1 MNTFFKLFLRVTMRN
16 KMFSALNIL
25 GLAIGMA
32 GFIVIM
38 LWVTDELS
46 YDKYNQNASRIY
58 RIRNE
63 ITLNGQQ
70 FNVVTTPAPTAAALK
85 NEFPEVENV
94 ARFRDY
100 GGSIIRFGE
109 KSFKEENILYADSTL
124 FDVFT
129 LPLSTGDPK
138 TALIAPR
145 SILLNESMAAK
156 YFGREDPVGEILTL
170 DNLAD
175 YQITGIF
182 KDIPSASHF
191 RPDFIASLSG
201 RSESTEDVWVNNNFN
216 TYVLLREHSDAAEFE
231 KKLSMLVDKY
241 VAVQIERYMGQSWE
255 KIKQNGT
262 NMNFRIQPLTDIHL
276 HSNYVGELE
285 ANSDVQYVYIF
296 SIVALFILVLA
307 CINFTNLS
315 TAKASVRTKEVGLKK
330 MYGDGKGNLAVQFV
344 SESFIIVLLAVVIA
358 VLLVE
363 FFLPYFNSLSGKIL
377 LINLLDPKTGI
388 GIIVLILVTALF
400 AGSYPALYLS
410 SFKPIDAIRK
420 EMFMGRKKS
429 LFRNVLVTGQFVISL
444 VLMMSTLLLMKQMS
458 FIQNKKLGYDK
469 ENLVVLKNAYLL
481 GNSIEDFKSE
491 LLKNPSIKSASV
503 SGFLPIPSNRTD
515 GVLFKDGIKTE
526 DMTVYQQWWID
537 CDYLQTMGM
546 KIAEGR
552 NFSQEFQTD
561 TLAVLIN
568 QTAVRFFGWD
578 NPIGHKIGRP
588 ISEEE
593 VGLFTVIG
601 VVEDFNFESMHIPVA
616 PLVFYNGESTGAIIV
631 RFKPNTGLP
640 SAVGILESEWR
651 KFAPLHPFEY
661 EFFDD
666 SLNRQYAAE
675 SRLGQILMIFTGL
688 AFFVSALGLFGL
700 ALFTTD
706 QRKKEIGI
714 RKVNGSRISQIVSLL
729 SYDFTK
735 LVLIAFVIATPVA
748 WYVMHRWLENYA
760 YKTTISWWIFVVTGI
775 VSYIITMITIG
786 YQSYR
791 AAVVNPVETLRSE

>member
-46 YDKYNQNASRIY
+46 YDRYNQNASRIY

-63 ITLNGQQ
+63 LTLNGQE
-70 FNVVTTPAPTAAALK
+70 FKSVTTPAPMAAALK

-100 GGSIIRFGE
+100 GGCIIRFGE
-109 KSFKEENILYADSTL
+109 KSFKEEKILYADSTL

-129 LPLSTGDPK
+129 LPFATGDPE
-138 TALIAPR
+138 TALTAPR
-145 SILLNESMAAK
+145 SIVLNQSMARK
-156 YFGREDPVGEILTL
+156 YFGNEDPVGKIL
-170 DNLAD
+170 NLNNRTD
-175 YQITGIF
+175 YQITGVY

-191 RPDFIASLSG
+191 RPEFIASLSG
-201 RSESTEDVWVNNNFN
+201 RSESTEDVWVSNNFN
-216 TYVLLREHSDAAEFE
+216 TYVLLREHADAAAFE

-241 VAVQIERYMGQSWE
+241 VAAQIERYMGQSWE
-255 KIKQNGT
+255 KIKQGGT
-262 NMNFRIQPLTDIHL
+262 NMNLKIQPLTDIHL
-276 HSNYVGELE
+276 HSNYVRELE

-358 VLLVE
+358 VTLVE
-363 FFLPYFNSLSGKIL
+363 FSLPYFNSLSGKML
-377 LINLLDPKTGI
+377 SLHLLDPKTWI
-388 GIIVLILVTALF
+388 GLLVLILVTALL

-444 VLMMSTLLLMKQMS
+444 ILMMSTLLLMKQMS

-469 ENLVVLKNAYLL
+469 ENLVVLNNAYLL
-481 GNSIEDFKSE
+481 GNSTEDFKSE
-491 LLKNPSIKSASV
+491 LLKNPSVESASV
-503 SGFLPIPSNRTD
+503 SGFLPIASNRSD
-515 GVLFKDGIKTE
+515 GVLFKDGIKTDE
-526 DMTVYQQWWID
+526 LTVYQQWLID

-546 KIAEGR
+546 KIVEGR
-552 NFSQEFQTD
+552 NFSQEFHTD
-561 TLAVLIN
+561 TVAVLIN
-568 QTAVRFFGWD
+568 QTAARFFGWD
-578 NPIGHKIGRP
+578 NSIGQKIGLP

-593 VGLFTVIG
+593 VTLYTVIG

-616 PLVFYNGESTGAIIV
+616 PLVFFNGESTGAITV
-631 RFKPNTGLP
+631 RFKPNTGLT
-640 SAVGILESEWR
+640 SAISILETEW
-651 KFAPLHPFEY
+651 KQFAPYQPFEY

-675 SRLGQILMIFTGL
+675 SRLGQILMIFTVL

-700 ALFTTD
+700 ALFTTE

-714 RKVNGSRISQIVSLL
+714 RKVNGSDITQIISLL
-729 SYDFTK
+729 SFDFTK
-735 LVLIAFVIATPVA
+735 LVLIAFILATPVA

-775 VSYIITMITIG
+775 VSYLITMITIG

>member
-46 YDKYNQNASRIY
+46 YDLYNQKAARIY

-70 FNVVTTPAPTAAALK
+70 FNVVVTPAPTAAALK
-85 NEFPEVENV
+85 NEFPEVESV

-109 KSFKEENILYADSTL
+109 NSFREEKILYADSTL

-129 LPLSTGDPK
+129 LPFSSGDPK
-138 TALIAPR
+138 TALTAPR
-145 SILLNESMAAK
+145 SIVLNQTMAAK
-156 YFGREDPVGEILTL
+156 YFGKEDPVGKMLTL
-170 DNLAD
+170 DDLAD
-175 YQITGIF
+175 YQITGVF
-182 KDIPSASHF
+182 KDIPCTSHF

-216 TYVLLREHSDAAEFE
+216 TYVVLREHADAAAFE
-231 KKLSMLVDKY
+231 EKLSLLIDKY
-241 VAVQIERYMGQSWE
+241 VSVQVEKYIGQSWE

-276 HSNYVGELE
+276 YSNYTGELE

-296 SIVALFILVLA
+296 SLVALFILVLA

-330 MYGDGKGNLAVQFV
+330 MYGDGKRNLAVQFV

-358 VLLVE
+358 VILVE
-363 FFLPYFNSLSGKIL
+363 FSLPYFNSLSGKML
-377 LINLLDPKTGI
+377 SLSFLDPKTWI
-388 GIIVLILVTALF
+388 GLWVLILVTALL

-444 VLMMSTLLLMKQMS
+444 ILMMSTLLLMKQMS
-458 FIQNKKLGYDK
+458 FIQNKKLGFDR
-469 ENLVVLKNAYLL
+469 ENIVVLNNVYLL
-481 GNSIEDFKSE
+481 GTGIEDFKSE
-491 LLKNPSIKSASV
+491 LLKNPSVESASV
-503 SGFLPIPSNRTD
+503 SGFLPIPSNRSD

-526 DMTVYQQWWID
+526 ELTIYQQWTVD
-537 CDYLQTMGM
+537 CDYLQTLGM
-546 KIAEGR
+546 KIVEGR
-552 NFSQEFQTD
+552 NFSTEFHTD
-561 TLAVLIN
+561 TLAVLVN

-578 NPIGHKIGRP
+578 NPLGHKIGRP
-588 ISEEE
+588 TSEEE
-593 VGLFTVIG
+593 VALYTVVG

-616 PLVFYNGESTGAIIV
+616 PLVFFNGESTGSITV
-631 RFKPNTGLP
+631 RFKPNTGLT
-640 SAVGILESEWR
+640 SAIGALESEW
-651 KFAPLHPFEY
+651 KQFAPHQPFEY

-675 SRLGQILMIFTGL
+675 SRLGQILLIFTGL

-700 ALFTTD
+700 ALFTTE

-714 RKVNGSRISQIVSLL
+714 RKVNGSDITQIISLL
-729 SYDFTK
+729 SFDFTK

-775 VSYIITMITIG
+775 ASYIITMITIG